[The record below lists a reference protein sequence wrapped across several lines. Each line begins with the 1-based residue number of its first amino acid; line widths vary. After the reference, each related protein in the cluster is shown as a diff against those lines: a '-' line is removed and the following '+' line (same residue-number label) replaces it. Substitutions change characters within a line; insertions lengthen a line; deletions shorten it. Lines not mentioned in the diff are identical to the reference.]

1 MKKLGLIAAA
11 AAVLALAGCNNGAQ
25 EWVNV
30 TSVDYDYRYDVT
42 GSVTAT
48 TGSVAIKY
56 EAREG
61 ISLGTISW
69 TENAAKDTNVQNYNI
84 NPALYLKSEDGTYN
98 PAGLTF
104 GITKIGDEYFVTAS
118 SAEDDEYEG
127 YAASKFAGSESLVKI
142 EEIDIEDSE
151 FDAVFSYEYISGYTT
166 SDKGE
171 RVPVKTKVEVNLT
184 FTRL

>member
-11 AAVLALAGCNNGAQ
+11 AAVLALAGCNNDAQ
-25 EWVNV
+25 EYVDV
-30 TSVDYDYRYDVT
+30 TTVSYSYKYDVT

-69 TENAAKDTNVQNYNI
+69 TEHAAKDTNVQTYDVD
-84 NPALYLKSEDGTYN
+84 PALYIKSADGKYT
-98 PAGLTF
+98 PVPELTF
-104 GITKIGDEYFVTAS
+104 VITKIGDDYFIGGG
-118 SAEDDEYEG
+118 SA
-127 YAASKFAGSESLVKI
+127 KFAGNESLIKI
-142 EEIDIEDSE
+142 EGIDVEDSD
-151 FDAVFSYEYISGYTT
+151 FDAVFSYEY
-166 SDKGE
+166 GE
-171 RVPVKTKVEVNLT
+171 DTYKTKVEVNLT

>member
-30 TSVDYDYRYDVT
+30 TSVDYNYRYDVT
-42 GSVTAT
+42 GSVTQT
-48 TGSVAIKY
+48 TGSVAIKL

-61 ISLGTISW
+61 VSLGTISW
-69 TENAAKDTNVQNYNI
+69 TENAAKETNVKTYNI
-84 NPALYLKSEDGTYN
+84 NPALYFKSSDGTYT
-98 PAGLTF
+98 PYSSSIT
-104 GITKIGDEYFVTAS
+104 ITKIGDEYFVGVTPANNN
-118 SAEDDEYEG
+118 EYED
-127 YAASKFAGSESLVKI
+127 YAVSKFAGSESLVKI

-151 FDAVFSYEYISGYTT
+151 FDAVFSYEYTSGYTT
-166 SDKGE
+166 DKDGKS
-171 RVPVKTKVEVNLT
+171 VPEKTTVEVNLT

>member
-42 GSVTAT
+42 GSVTST
-48 TGSVAIKY
+48 TGSVATKL

-69 TENAAKDTNVQNYNI
+69 KEDASKETNVTNYTI
-84 NPALYLKSEDGTYN
+84 NPDLYFKLTDGTYRSVSN
-98 PAGLTF
+98 RIT
-104 GITKIGDEYFVTAS
+104 ITKIGDEYFVNAS
-118 SAEDDEYEG
+118 SANNNEDGFY
-127 YAASKFAGSESLVKI
+127 ASKFAGSESLIKI

-151 FDAVFSYEYISGYTT
+151 FDAVFSYEYISDYTRN
-166 SDKGE
+166 DKGE
-171 RVPVKTKVEVNLT
+171 SVPVKTKVEVNLT

>member
-30 TSVDYDYRYDVT
+30 TSVDYNYRYDVT

-69 TENAAKDTNVQNYNI
+69 TENAAKDTNVQNYSI

-98 PAGLTF
+98 PASMTF
-104 GITKIGDEYFVTAS
+104 NITKIGDEYFVDATQLPKS
-118 SAEDDEYEG
+118 PSVV
-127 YAASKFAGSESLVKI
+127 KFAGNDQLIKI
-142 EEIDIEDSE
+142 EEIDVEDSD
-151 FDAVFSYEYISGYTT
+151 FDIALSFEYISGSTT
-166 SDKGE
+166 NDEGKK
-171 RVPVKTKVEVNLT
+171 VDVKTNVEVNLT

>member
-30 TSVDYDYRYDVT
+30 TSVDYNYRYDVT

-48 TGSVAIKY
+48 TGSVAKKY

-61 ISLGTISW
+61 ISLGTIKW
-69 TENAAKDTNVQNYNI
+69 TEDAAKDTNVQNYSI
-84 NPALYLKSEDGTYN
+84 DPALYLKSEDGTYN
-98 PAGLTF
+98 PAELTF
-104 GITKIGDEYFVTAS
+104 NITKIGDEYFVDAKGLPKYT
-118 SAEDDEYEG
+118 
-127 YAASKFAGSESLVKI
+127 KFAGNDQLIKI
-142 EEIDIEDSE
+142 EEIDVEDSD
-151 FDAVFSYEYISGYTT
+151 FDIALSFEYISGSTT
-166 SDKGE
+166 NDEGKK
-171 RVPVKTKVEVNLT
+171 VDVKTNVEVNLT